1 MQPTYAGFVILR
13 LNEIWG
19 IWAEGD
25 DVKALMLSLRFA
37 DTLMIRK
44 IKKKLQH
51 DVEVIREAMNKAGKT
66 RAPNFYSTQMRRN
79 RELRI
84 VARHYLGPFLSK
96 LSDLLDEAGY
106 YERTSTRLKSSDF
119 KKLGDDSEA

>member
-25 DVKALMLSLRFA
+25 SVKALLLTLRFA
-37 DTLMIRK
+37 ETLMIRK
-44 IKKKLQH
+44 IKKKLRH
-51 DVEVIREAMNKAGKT
+51 DVEIIRKELKQAYGMQGT
-66 RAPNFYSTQMRRN
+66 DFFTSQIIRN
-79 RELRI
+79 RNTQR
-84 VARHYLGPFLSK
+84 VARRYIGPFLSE

-106 YERTSTRLKSSDF
+106 YERASTRLKSDDF
-119 KKLGDDSEA
+119 KKLGENE